1 MLDREKHRSNRQ
13 AKKTHACK
21 NILWQKAKKKI
32 LRRAA

>member
-1 MLDREKHRSNRQ
+1 MLDREKHRSNKQ

-21 NILWQKAKKKI
+21 NIWQKAKKKI